1 MTNLLPS
8 EFADLEPYL
17 VWAQSTE
24 LARHQVRVSRSIEEI
39 RAFYD
44 AVLPRIEAILEYLN
58 AFPLDDMPEQEHR
71 LLELSLGLVEA
82 ANAVEMFE
90 EPGMRYGFPIER
102 FTPKHHKT
110 VQARGD

>member
-1 MTNLLPS
+1 MSNKLPKA
-8 EFADLEPYL
+8 FAELEPYL
-17 VWAQSTE
+17 DWAQPDE
-24 LARHQVRVSRSIEEI
+24 LTRYQVRASCSMPEI

-44 AVLPRIEAILEYLN
+44 AMVPRIEAILEHLN
-58 AFPLDDMPEQEHR
+58 AFPLDDMPAQERR

-102 FTPKHHKT
+102 FTPKHGKT
-110 VQARGD
+110 VQARRE